1 MPRLVDH
8 AEAIGEVVR
17 LAAEEAGQTL
27 FVGVDGRAGSGK
39 STLADAVAAAV
50 PGSVLIHVDDFAGPL
65 VPEWDWARLR
75 TQVLLPLLAGRPGR
89 YQRWEWN
96 LDEGAEW
103 HDVPVGRLV
112 VVEGVSSTRH
122 EVGAPWSCQIWV
134 DAPREIR
141 LERAVERDG
150 PELLPH
156 WLDVWMPSEEAYIER
171 ERPQDR
177 VDLLVNGTED
187 TSQW

>member
-1 MPRLVDH
+1 
-8 AEAIGEVVR
+8 
-17 LAAEEAGQTL
+17 
-27 FVGVDGRAGSGK
+27 
-39 STLADAVAAAV
+39 
-50 PGSVLIHVDDFAGPL
+50 
-65 VPEWDWARLR
+65 
-75 TQVLLPLLAGRPGR
+75 
-89 YQRWEWN
+89 
-96 LDEGAEW
+96 
-103 HDVPVGRLV
+103 
-112 VVEGVSSTRH
+112 
-122 EVGAPWSCQIWV
+122 VGAPWSCQIWV